1 MSDLNKRPVTIV
13 GVPMDLGASRR
24 GTDLGPSAL
33 RAAGIDSMLRQLGYE
48 VGLQTDIAVPSCESR
63 DGFGEPSARFCQEIL
78 HVCRSLADSVKQIMD
93 ADQTPLVLGGDH
105 AIAMGTI
112 SGIADHCAEQS
123 KKFGVVWFD
132 AHGDMNTP
140 QSSPSGNI
148 HGMPLAH
155 LLGVSGCNKDLA
167 SVAASSP
174 AISPENVAL
183 VGIRDIDRGEAKLIR
198 ESGINIWTMADID
211 AKGMPQVVEEVLDV
225 VNANTDGFHLSFDV
239 DGLDPKV
246 VAGVGTQV
254 PGGVNFREAHL
265 MLEQFAATQKMMS
278 MEVVELNP
286 LLDNCNQGAHNM
298 VHLVASA
305 FGKSIL

>member
-1 MSDLNKRPVTIV
+1 MKNLNQRPIKII

-48 VGLQTDIAVPSCESR
+48 VGVQSDISVPSCESR
-63 DGFGEPSARFCQEIL
+63 ESFGEVSARFRDEIVS
-78 HVCRSLADSVKQIMD
+78 VCKDLRDSVEQILD
-93 ADQTPLVLGGDH
+93 DGDTPIVLGGDH

-112 SGIADHCAEQS
+112 AGIANHCAAKS

-140 QSSPSGNI
+140 KSSPSGNI

-155 LLGVSGCNKDLA
+155 LLGIDGASKELSTLA
-167 SVAASSP
+167 NHPP
-174 AISPENVAL
+174 ALRPENVAL
-183 VGIRDIDRGEAKLIR
+183 VGIRDIDRVEAKLVR
-198 ESGINIWTMADID
+198 ESGIHVWTMADID
-211 AKGMPQVVEEVLDV
+211 AKGMPQVVKEVLEV
-225 VNANTDGFHLSFDV
+225 VNVDTDGFHLSFDV
-239 DGLDPKV
+239 DGLDPEV
-246 VAGVGTQV
+246 VAGVGTPV
-254 PGGVNFREAHL
+254 PGGVNFREAHY
-265 MLEQFAATQKMMS
+265 MLEQFAITQRMMS
-278 MEVVELNP
+278 LEIVELNP
-286 LLDNCNQGAHNM
+286 LLDNCNQGAKIM